1 MDKENVVQ
9 YAMEYCSVIKK
20 NGFESVVV
28 RWMTLE
34 PIIQSEICHK
44 EENKYCI

>member
-1 MDKENVVQ
+1 MDKENVIQ
-9 YAMEYCSVIKK
+9 YIMEYCSAIKK

-34 PIIQSEICHK
+34 PTIQSEIRHK
-44 EENKYCI
+44 EETKYCI